1 MTAPSWFWI
10 LFVVLAATGQTGRNM
25 VQRKLTAAL
34 GAMGATNV
42 RFLWGAPFAVAFLIA
57 VHLIDH
63 EALPHP
69 QTPFWFWIVAGS
81 LGQIFGTAL
90 MLMTMEQRSFV
101 VATAYIKTEPVFV
114 ALFGLLFL
122 ADPIT
127 LPMLAAILIATAGV
141 IVISFKAGADY
152 ADMRTAMLGTG
163 SGLAFAIAAIG
174 FRGAILSLQ
183 IPDYVLS
190 ATYTLATGL
199 IIQAVVLTL
208 WLALR
213 DWNALVAMM
222 RLWRPSL
229 LGGFLGALASE
240 FWFLAFALTSAANVR
255 TLGLIDVIF
264 AQAVSRFV
272 FRHHTTRREYAGI
285 AILLAGAILL
295 VIVHR

>member
-69 QTPFWFWIVAGS
+69 QTPFWFWIIAGS

>member
-81 LGQIFGTAL
+81 LAQIFGTAL

>member
-57 VHLIDH
+57 VHLLDH

-69 QTPFWFWIVAGS
+69 QTPFWFWIIAGS

>member
-63 EALPHP
+63 ETLPHP
-69 QTPFWFWIVAGS
+69 QTPFWFWIIAGS

-213 DWNALVAMM
+213 DWNALLAMM

>member
-69 QTPFWFWIVAGS
+69 QTPFWFWIIAGS

-222 RLWRPSL
+222 RMWRPSL

-272 FRHHTTRREYAGI
+272 FRHYTTRREYAGI

-295 VIVHR
+295 VIV

>member
-69 QTPFWFWIVAGS
+69 QTPFWFWIIAGS

-152 ADMRTAMLGTG
+152 ADMHTAMLGTG